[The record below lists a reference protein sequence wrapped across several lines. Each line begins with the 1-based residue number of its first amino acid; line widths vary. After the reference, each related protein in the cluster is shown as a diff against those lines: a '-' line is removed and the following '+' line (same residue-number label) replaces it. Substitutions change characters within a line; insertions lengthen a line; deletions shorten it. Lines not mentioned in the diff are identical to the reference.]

1 MPVRHFYLLPHYSCN
16 GLFFLFSVCWLHVNE
31 FNSLWEELRGRSQK
45 TTATQKVCLFGI
57 FTCSHITVAMVYSF
71 YFLCVGSRRNEFNSL
86 GRDKGNRSEG
96 RGLFWYCLCDAVND
110 DKMIS
115 QLSLYMVNLSLYIKV
130 TTLFFVKWQSS
141 FSLLL
146 VKSEKII
153 FGRYIFRASSSL
165 LISPLVST
173 KAYCIHSFW
182 SQQAENKNNRPLQ
195 L

>member
-1 MPVRHFYLLPHYSCN
+1 MPVRHFYLLSHYICN

-31 FNSLWEELRGRSQK
+31 FNSFLG
-45 TTATQKVCLFGI
+45 GI
-57 FTCSHITVAMVYSF
+57 
-71 YFLCVGSRRNEFNSL
+71 
-86 GRDKGNRSEG
+86 KGEKSEG
-96 RGLFWYCLCDAVND
+96 CGLFWYCLRDAIND

-153 FGRYIFRASSSL
+153 FGRYIFRASKSL
-165 LISPLVST
+165 LTSP
-173 KAYCIHSFW
+173 
-182 SQQAENKNNRPLQ
+182 PLSLPKTIEFIPSGAKTQ
-195 L
+195 KKEIIPYPRCGFGACLRCRWAS

>member
-1 MPVRHFYLLPHYSCN
+1 MPVRHFYLLSHYICN

-31 FNSLWEELRGRSQK
+31 FNSFLG
-45 TTATQKVCLFGI
+45 GI
-57 FTCSHITVAMVYSF
+57 
-71 YFLCVGSRRNEFNSL
+71 
-86 GRDKGNRSEG
+86 KGERSEG
-96 RGLFWYCLCDAVND
+96 RGLFWYCLRDAIND

-153 FGRYIFRASSSL
+153 FWRYIFRASRNLSDLFPLSL
-165 LISPLVST
+165 PDTIAFIPSGANTQKKEILPYPRCGFGACLR
-173 KAYCIHSFW
+173 CR
-182 SQQAENKNNRPLQ
+182 QAS
-195 L
+195 

>member
-16 GLFFLFSVCWLHVNE
+16 GLFFLFSVCWLHMNE
-31 FNSLWEELRGRSQK
+31 FNSFLG
-45 TTATQKVCLFGI
+45 GI
-57 FTCSHITVAMVYSF
+57 
-71 YFLCVGSRRNEFNSL
+71 
-86 GRDKGNRSEG
+86 KGEKSEG
-96 RGLFWYCLCDAVND
+96 CGLFWYCLRDAIND

-153 FGRYIFRASSSL
+153 FGRYIFRASRRL
-165 LISPLVST
+165 LTSPPYPAKKQKKEIIPYPICSVVAVFKMLIRILNTLRSRIWDMVVFLFSV
-173 KAYCIHSFW
+173 FW
-182 SQQAENKNNRPLQ
+182 LQ
-195 L
+195 KEWMQ